1 MENTTDALYMAGSVL
16 LLIIALT
23 VCISSLSK
31 IKTQTQEMLLDRNQ
45 IQMAKEGE
53 EYINYLKN
61 SKDKDK
67 ATRTVGIETIISA
80 IRRMQKEKYNM
91 FIQTDNEII
100 KDFQKNHE
108 NMSSESAKV
117 SGIYFTKD
125 DAGYKNLE
133 DSNIIGKLYHTFKDS
148 NFKEYYGFY
157 KEKKEEE
164 VPEDDRLSYRIIT
177 FVEIK

>member
-16 LLIIALT
+16 LLKIALT

-45 IQMAKEGE
+45 IQMAKDGE
-53 EYINYLKN
+53 NYINYLKN
-61 SKDKDK
+61 SKGENN
-67 ATRTVGIETIISA
+67 ATRTVGIETVISA
-80 IRRMQKEKYNM
+80 IRRMQKEKYNI
-91 FIQTDNEII
+91 FIETEKSIENLP
-100 KDFQKNHE
+100 E
-108 NMSSESAKV
+108 NMRSKSAKV

-133 DSNIIGKLYHTFKDS
+133 DSNIIGKLYRTFKDS

-157 KEKKEEE
+157 KEKNNEE